1 MSDARETVLNSD
13 DTMHTLPVS
22 KAEGGLG
29 RLTVGSQGSLGASE
43 LTLRNHE
50 RSFSVSPG

>member
-1 MSDARETVLNSD
+1 MSDARETVLHSN

-50 RSFSVSPG
+50 KSFSASPD